1 MKRKTE
7 IIWSLWG
14 RNTDVH
20 TRALGYMIVY
30 MLAWIHEGHLFDEL
44 VFYPDFTS
52 QSSRICSGEKTHLS
66 AVCHKNKDLLW
77 REDVWLCRAT
87 RRLTIHIHTSEV
99 FSVSSCKTK
108 SHIMSV
114 LQWNKWVKSS
124 SVCSLRFGKTS
135 QEHDRKVCRRG
146 KVQFQALSKQ
156 LNYLI
161 NNYWVNYVAS
171 NH

>member
-66 AVCHKNKDLLW
+66 VVCHKNKDLLW

-87 RRLTIHIHTSEV
+87 RRLTWFTFTQVKFSQLTVVKQKATSCLCCSEINEWSPV
-99 FSVSSCKTK
+99 QSAAFVLERRPRNTTAKSAGEEKSNSKLFPSS
-108 SHIMSV
+108 
-114 LQWNKWVKSS
+114 
-124 SVCSLRFGKTS
+124 
-135 QEHDRKVCRRG
+135 
-146 KVQFQALSKQ
+146 
-156 LNYLI
+156 
-161 NNYWVNYVAS
+161 
-171 NH
+171 